1 MSSSN
6 QSKYPENN
14 PFLLKQNNTNYTYT
28 IIKEG
33 FYPSKNI
40 ICYTSARSR
49 NGTQFKIPNK
59 YLVQTSW
66 GRGNLRHTIK
76 CEIEYELD
84 GQPVFRIWFEKNFQ
98 QYVVESKESPTKAA
112 NEYLRS
118 KNPNTHANL
127 SGIHVFGLNATDV
140 EKEREKKNHSH
151 SFKPFNM
158 LSESMKTKRSRSFS
172 IHMDTIFQNE
182 TLNFYNSS
190 NQPVLQEIRFNV
202 QNKNYLAN
210 YSALQPELPRDCVIL
225 NARKRIN
232 EEMSQK
238 IPISIL
244 NIKHTPLA
252 STINEAPDIE
262 DQEIVE
268 EVLQYIGKAGY
279 RHISDIL
286 LFVIPDL
293 VNRNILNPN
302 DPIIHVQISGD
313 GRNVGRKVKHVMV
326 TCTILDDILNIHKA
340 DFHYTTILYP
350 GVENYETLQNV
361 MEPMI
366 SELHNL
372 VINGLI
378 DPNGTKWKI
387 EPYFSSDWKFMAI
400 ILGFNAANAN
410 YFCPWCM
417 CTKKD
422 IGNRDKIHKIEKNMN
437 QIQSS
442 KPPPGHLKA
451 PLLPMIPLDHYVPD
465 ELHVMLRIWDRMWA
479 LVIQELKSENRFDD
493 NIRRIIS
500 VEMQR
505 ISVRFHF
512 WQDHDTQ
519 SWSYISLMGGD
530 KEIRD
535 FYVLYKSM
543 KEPETDSALFAIQA
557 KKWLDLFLTPYQGE
571 PNTISF
577 KKGLYRPKDI
587 TPYMHVL
594 INHIP
599 EFIKLHGHF
608 GLAAF
613 SCAGVEKKNHDQVS
627 AFFRKT
633 MKDGGKGIERKS
645 AIFEILYYENQ
656 FMYFTQQSTFDSV
669 LKPQYFQI

>member
-210 YSALQPELPRDCVIL
+210 YCDKNEEKENQPALQPELPRDRVIL

-505 ISVRFHF
+505 IS
-512 WQDHDTQ
+512 
-519 SWSYISLMGGD
+519 
-530 KEIRD
+530 
-535 FYVLYKSM
+535 
-543 KEPETDSALFAIQA
+543 EPETDSALFAIQA